1 MMIGTLF
8 SINGIAM
15 LGWVLLIL
23 LPKWRVTRFLAG
35 TAVFPIYLALL
46 YALGIIIAIAEGGLG
61 FVRDF
66 GSPEGVVRL
75 LSNPDF
81 ALLVW
86 LHVLCFD
93 QAVGHYV
100 YRDNM
105 AHRYVPLPVQ
115 SVLLFLVFMFGPL
128 GFLCYLTIRVF
139 RKKPKAGMPLL
150 VE

>member
-1 MMIGTLF
+1 MIETLF
-8 SINGIAM
+8 SIAGIAM

-23 LPKWRVTRFLAG
+23 LPKWRFTRFLAN

-46 YALGIIIAIAEGGLG
+46 YAVGIITAIAEGGLG
-61 FVRDF
+61 FVNDF

-75 LSNPDF
+75 LSDPDF

-105 AHRYVPLPVQ
+105 ANRYVPLPLQ
-115 SVLLFLVFMFGPL
+115 SVLLFFILMFGPF
-128 GFLCYLTIRVF
+128 GFLCYLAIRAL
-139 RKKPKAGMPLL
+139 RKKPKVG
-150 VE
+150 